1 MTYELIEGIS
11 RADIA
16 FRVRGIDYSGLFTA
30 GAEALI
36 SIMLKNPAT
45 VLKTQ
50 TVQFACDAPD
60 LDILYFD
67 FLSEFIYYKDAEKLI
82 LLPESLE
89 IVQSDSGYS
98 LSCIARGEPIDRS
111 KHIFTVDIKAVT
123 MHHLSV
129 IGDESGYSA
138 TIVVDV

>member
-1 MTYELIEGIS
+1 MAYELIEGIS

-16 FRVRGIDYSGLFTA
+16 FRVRGADCSGLFIA

-36 SIMLKNPAT
+36 SIMLKDPAT

-50 TVQFACDAPD
+50 SVRFVCEAPD
-60 LDILYFD
+60 LDMLYFD
-67 FLSEFIYYKDAEKLI
+67 FLSEFIYYKDAEKLL
-82 LLPESLE
+82 LLPESLD
-89 IVQSDSGYS
+89 INHYDNGYR
-98 LSCIARGEPIDRS
+98 LSCVARGETINRS
-111 KHIFTVDIKAVT
+111 RHIFTVDIKAAT

-129 IGDESGYSA
+129 TGDEFGYSA